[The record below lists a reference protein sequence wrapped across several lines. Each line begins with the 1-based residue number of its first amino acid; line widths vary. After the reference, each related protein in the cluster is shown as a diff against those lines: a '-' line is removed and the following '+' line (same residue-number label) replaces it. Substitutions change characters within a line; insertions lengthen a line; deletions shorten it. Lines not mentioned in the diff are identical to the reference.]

1 MDANRS
7 NNLKGNGEIMY
18 YEIEIDSDEAKQD
31 AHDSWLKEMGIET
44 EDEFLEWKEKM
55 NETESW
61 LYDVDRQLD

>member
-1 MDANRS
+1 
-7 NNLKGNGEIMY
+7 MY

-44 EDEFLEWKEKM
+44 EDEYLEWKEKM

-61 LYDVDRQLD
+61 LHDVDRQLD